1 MKISDRLENKL
12 VQARRAVANAAAQKA
27 LDGLPFQDELAQ
39 LERYDK
45 LIKLLPPSDRRN
57 LGAASIIGGLC
68 VFFAGLAWAWH
79 IPSAHI
85 SVTATTRVVN
95 FRLADPLHF
104 SGSWQLDEHTGLS
117 LANLSELTLPPEFT
131 PQALKGGASFEVMQG
146 QVAVSELR
154 LAAGGALTIFREDP
168 TLHILA
174 LGAPLQG
181 QVQLF
186 GDISAV
192 AGSMDE
198 TATPTAAHFTNVPGV
213 VSFFED
219 GTKYHLAARIDL
231 KPKNNIV
238 LRNIKVHMLSLA
250 LDESGTGEFA
260 SGIEAGTVTIGESG
274 DKVDLTYED
283 QLHIGAFT
291 GAVKEFLIAPDLL
304 RISFEGRARE
314 VSVGSAG
321 FKRNLVPTWLAY
333 FYYQPHPGFFWGA
346 VVFLWSALWSVR
358 ELLFK

>member
-45 LIKLLPPSDRRN
+45 LIKLLPSSDRRN
-57 LGAASIIGGLC
+57 LRAASIIGGLC
-68 VFFAGLAWAWH
+68 VFLAGLAWAWH
-79 IPSAHI
+79 IPSAHVY
-85 SVTATTRVVN
+85 VTATTRVVAV
-95 FRLADPLHF
+95 RLADPLHF
-104 SGSWQLDEHTGLS
+104 SGSWQLDEDAGLS

-131 PQALKGGASFEVMQG
+131 HQVLKGGASFEITQG
-146 QVAVSELR
+146 RGAVSELR

-168 TLHILA
+168 TLHILTSS
-174 LGAPLQG
+174 APFQG

-186 GDISAV
+186 GEISAT

-198 TATPTAAHFTNVPGV
+198 TPILNSAHFDNVPGV

-219 GTKYHLAARIDL
+219 GTKYHLAARMDL
-231 KPKNNIV
+231 KPKDKIV
-238 LRNIKVHMLSLA
+238 LRNIKVDMVSLSR
-250 LDESGTGEFA
+250 DESGTGEFA
-260 SGIEAGTVTIGESG
+260 SGIEAGIVRIGESG
-274 DKVDLTYED
+274 DAVELSYED
-283 QLHIGAFT
+283 QLHIGGFT
-291 GAVKEFLIAPDLL
+291 GVITELQIGPDLL
-304 RISFEGRARE
+304 RISFEGRASE
-314 VSVGSAG
+314 VSVGFAS

-358 ELLFK
+358 ELLLK